1 MLAEIGKY
9 YFTYINE
16 LFQPAL
22 GQPFTIPSSYT
33 THGPPH
39 ELYFF

>member
-1 MLAEIGKY
+1 MQMLAEIEITWKY

-22 GQPFTIPSSYT
+22 GQLFTMPSAIPHT
-33 THGPPH
+33 V
-39 ELYFF
+39 